1 MTAPHVLLGR
11 YSGNPNN
18 AALGSNIPSAAL
30 GDLHDHGLR
39 MFKATGLRGRGG
51 SCPPV
56 ALTRVV

>member
-1 MTAPHVLLGR
+1 MIAPDVLLER
-11 YSGNPNN
+11 HSRNPSD
-18 AALGSNIPSAAL
+18 AALGSNIPAAAL

-39 MFKATGLRGRGG
+39 MKATGLRGRGG